1 MATTS
6 NVPFRTAILH
16 SSLLTR
22 EQLDQIVASLTKNAD
37 GTVIAA
43 SAVTD
48 AVLAQ
53 KLVENKT
60 LTQYQVQQLQAGR
73 TKFDLGSYWVTDF
86 IGQGGMGQVFKGVH
100 KVMSRECALK
110 VLPKHKNT
118 ADAVSSFIREIRTQ
132 AQLDNPNLVRA
143 YDAGQD
149 KDVHF
154 LVTEYVPGM
163 DLRRLVRSNGRL
175 TQQQAASVVMQAAR
189 ALAYA
194 HERGLVHRDVKPGNI
209 LVTPEGIAKVSDL
222 GLAGVMHDAENDPR
236 AGRIVG
242 TPDYLAPETIRTH
255 GGQID
260 PVSDIY
266 SLGCTLYYAVCG
278 KVPFPGGSTR
288 DKACRHLEDTPLHP
302 RRFNAMLDDEFVDLI
317 ADMME
322 KDPRVR
328 ISSASEVAS
337 RLEQWAG
344 DSLTVISQRAGRSAW
359 LDAPVPIGLEDITEP
374 SQDTEGEASAKGGYN
389 QVTSQVGSGETQ
401 ISKSG
406 KVSFFPGLPLM
417 LPENTPP
424 ATIVAVTLAI
434 SVPVSMFLGAALAS
448 ILMYLFS

>member
-1 MATTS
+1 MASTS
-6 NVPFRTAILH
+6 TVPFRSAILH
-16 SSLLTR
+16 STLLTR
-22 EQLDQIVASLTKNAD
+22 EQLDQIVASLTKAED
-37 GTVIAA
+37 GSTITPAA
-43 SAVTD
+43 VPD
-48 AVLAQ
+48 AAIAQ
-53 KLVENKT
+53 KLIETKK

-73 TKFDLGSYWVTDF
+73 TKFDLGSYVVTDF
-86 IGQGGMGQVFKGVH
+86 IGQGGMGQVFKGIH
-100 KVMSRECALK
+100 KVMGRECALK
-110 VLPKHKNT
+110 VLPKHKIT
-118 ADAVSSFIREIRTQ
+118 TDAVNSFIREIRTQ
-132 AQLDNPNLVRA
+132 AQLDHPNLVRA

-149 KDVHF
+149 KDIHF
-154 LVTEYVPGM
+154 LVTEFVPGM
-163 DLRRLVRSNGRL
+163 DLRKLVRTNARL
-175 TQQQAASVVMQAAR
+175 TQQQAASVVMQTAR

-209 LVTPEGIAKVSDL
+209 LVTPEGISKVSDL

-242 TPDYLAPETIRTH
+242 TPDYLAPETIRSH

-302 RRFNAMLDDEFVDLI
+302 RRFNALLDDEFVDLI

-328 ISSASEVAS
+328 VSSAAEVAS

-344 DSLTVISQRAGRSAW
+344 DTVTVISQRGGRTAW
-359 LDAPVPIGLEDITEP
+359 LDAPVPIGLEDIVEP
-374 SQDTEGEASAKGGYN
+374 SQDTEGEASAKGYN
-389 QVTSQVGSGETQ
+389 QVTAQVGSQETQ

-406 KVSFFPGLPLM
+406 KVSPFPGLPLL
-417 LPENTPP
+417 LPESTPP
-424 ATIVAVTLAI
+424 ATIVAMTLAI
-434 SVPVSMFLGAALAS
+434 AVPVSMFLGAALAT
-448 ILMYLFS
+448 ILMYLLQ